1 MQRLGWIVEQNSL
14 SVFWPLWEPRNLAS
28 GSKVLIKEHMGNI
41 FNQEKEGCQN
51 SRGFSWRNRK
61 SFSSLFAD
69 WLLAVWLF
77 CFLHSSRS
85 NSSFVSHSGSPTV
98 GKDPGV
104 YVVVTTTEDA
114 KKTLCCKQSLINPN
128 QNESG
133 ALEVFINQHN
143 GAGCRECIRL
153 VIKLYVHGA
162 SIAYLQFFN
171 QGKKFFFWS
180 LLLSVLIILFPVAV
194 ICVSI
199 SIISD

>member
-28 GSKVLIKEHMGNI
+28 GSKVLIKEQTRNI

-153 VIKLYVHGA
+153 VIKNYMCMELQLLIFNS
-162 SIAYLQFFN
+162 SIKEKSSFSGPCYSL
-171 QGKKFFFWS
+171 FW
-180 LLLSVLIILFPVAV
+180 
-194 ICVSI
+194 
-199 SIISD
+199 